1 MKRIIATILVT
12 VLTFGCLS
20 SCANTSAAEKNMI
33 KGEFFSL
40 IMSEMN
46 LYPIDSTWEE
56 MQNSGNYDI
65 EAESIVKW
73 GILPEEM
80 ARKGLYS
87 AVDKETVVLA
97 CLNSMFFKQTGNIDD
112 IEDAKL
118 CSYPQEM
125 ADAVATGIVEL
136 DKNNCINGKEKM
148 SVEDCKAIINAT
160 LSCEADG
167 HFKEGEGSFSYD
179 FGENSVVITPE
190 DLHGTER
197 IIVEKTTAI
206 KSEQLSN
213 EIQAETKTLSFNK
226 ASISAETLANEE
238 TVIQTV
244 KIPVSVFEGK
254 MSNPQIGTI
263 IVYDANLQQGNVYK
277 ENQQITVNS
286 TDSFAGKI
294 KSIKKDSTKKY
305 YICEL
310 YSLPDEE
317 IMANTEAN
325 GITSTAKKEQV
336 KYKQLSTEVDGFKIA
351 VNYDN
356 KNGGAISVDVEK
368 TLTLK
373 TEKYGNWRDVET
385 HPEIKL
391 HASIGNFQTD
401 IDGIKHLF
409 EKTDTTKETSV
420 AKITYDMNK
429 EFSLTDSARFVPDS
443 NYNRS
448 AWKSIKASRFTDGA
462 GAKSIKIAKLDV
474 VIPNTGITVVFYL
487 LLNISLDGRIDISIS
502 NNTCGFE
509 VYKKNG
515 NVSVREIRGSKT
527 QNTEI
532 ESQLSVGLELEAT
545 LNFTLVKNI
554 IVYGVSVICDIDAV
568 IKTYYE
574 NEPLDSSGDHPD
586 IAKADDVAAVNE
598 KCGYILDI
606 NLKIRVTGNLKEK
619 GTISNKKCLLYK
631 VLGSSKSAKLSF
643 DKTFFE
649 KSYHKEVNI
658 NLSEVND
665 AVNNDQLAIS
675 EKKFYLESSKLN
687 MTDGTCDSIK
697 ITGMPIS
704 SEKIDK
710 NYVNGIQVRVKNSEI
725 AEAIYSA
732 EGGCIIVS
740 ANKSGS
746 TEIEVY
752 VMKDKRTGKEYVQT
766 FSVTISENHD
776 LIYQAF
782 SVGEDLLTNEL
793 NILYT

>member
-1 MKRIIATILVT
+1 MKRIIATILVV
-12 VLTFGCLS
+12 VLAFGCLS
-20 SCANTSAAEKNMI
+20 SCANTSASEKNMI

-46 LYPIDSTWEE
+46 LYPIDATWEE
-56 MQNSGNYDI
+56 MENSNNYDI
-65 EAESIVKW
+65 EADSIVKW
-73 GILPEEM
+73 GILPEEI
-80 ARKGLYS
+80 AKKGLYS

-97 CLNSMFFKQTGNIDD
+97 CLNSIFFKQTGNIDD

-118 CSYPQEM
+118 CKYPQEM
-125 ADAVATGIVEL
+125 ADAVATGIIEL

-148 SVEDCKAIINAT
+148 SVEDCKAIIDTT
-160 LSCEADG
+160 LRCEANG
-167 HFKEGEGSFSYD
+167 HFKEGEGSFGYD
-179 FGENSVVITPE
+179 FGENSVVITQD
-190 DLHGTER
+190 DLQGNDR
-197 IIVEKTTAI
+197 IIVEKSTIVKT
-206 KSEQLSN
+206 EELS
-213 EIQAETKTLSFNK
+213 AETKAEATTLSFNN
-226 ASISAETLANEE
+226 ASIAAETLANDE

-244 KIPVSVFEGK
+244 KIPISVFEDK
-254 MSNPQIGTI
+254 MDSPKIGTI

-277 ENQQITVNS
+277 ENQQVKVNS
-286 TDSFAGKI
+286 SDSFAGKI
-294 KSIKKDSTKKY
+294 KSIKKDSVNKY

-325 GITSTAKKEQV
+325 GITSTAKKDQV
-336 KYKQLSTEVDGFKIA
+336 KYKQLSTEIDGFKIA
-351 VNYDN
+351 VGYDN

-373 TEKYGNWRDVET
+373 TEKYGNWRDAET

-401 IDGIKHLF
+401 IDGIKYLF
-409 EKTDTTKETSV
+409 KKTDSTKETSV

-443 NYNRS
+443 NYNRN
-448 AWKSIKASRFTDGA
+448 ALQSIKNSRFTDGA

-474 VIPNTGITVVFYL
+474 IIPNTGITVVFYV

-502 NNTCGFE
+502 NNACGFE

-515 NVSVREIRGSKT
+515 NVSVREIEGSKT
-527 QNTEI
+527 QKTEI
-532 ESQLSVGLELEAT
+532 ESKLSVGLELETT
-545 LNFTLVKNI
+545 LNFTLVKNV
-554 IVYGVSVICDIDAV
+554 IVYGVSLICDIDAV

-574 NEPLDSSGDHPD
+574 SKPLDSSSAHPD
-586 IAKADDVAAVNE
+586 IAKAADIADVDE
-598 KCGYILDI
+598 KCGYSLDANI
-606 NLKIRVTGNLKEK
+606 KIRITGNLKEQ
-619 GTISNKKCLLYK
+619 GTISKGKCLLYK
-631 VLGSSKSAKLSF
+631 VLGSSKAAKLSF
-643 DKTFFE
+643 EGILLNQPYHIE
-649 KSYHKEVNI
+649 KNI
-658 NLSEVND
+658 NLSEVSD
-665 AVNNDQLAIS
+665 TTNNDQLAVS

-687 MTDGTCDSIK
+687 MTDGTCNSIK

-710 NYVNGIQVRVKNSEI
+710 NYANGIQVRVKNSEI
-725 AEAIYSA
+725 AEATYVPDGS
-732 EGGCIIVS
+732 CIIVS
-740 ANKSGS
+740 ANKPGS

-776 LIYQAF
+776 LSYQSF
-782 SVGEDLLTNEL
+782 SIDEDLLL
-793 NILYT
+793 NKSNSLYA